1 MGRLLHEFAVTIAS
15 AILVSGFV
23 SLSLTPM
30 LCSRFLRPPGS
41 ERHGRL
47 YMATERGFDRMLE
60 AYRRSLTVVMTYRRA
75 TLALA
80 IGLLVATLYL
90 LAVVPKGFLPSED
103 QDQVLLFTKAA
114 QGISYDAMV
123 KHQEAIAEIIRRD
136 PNVTT
141 YFSSA
146 GATGFSGRRQHR
158 HPVRASQ
165 AAQRA
170 QAERRPDNGRAAA
183 PALRRPR
190 HHRIS
195 AEPTADPDRRQVHR
209 GHLPARTAEP
219 QQHRALQDAQILE
232 RKMRALGELTDVT
245 SDLQISNPQVNVVI
259 DRDKAHSLGISAQS
273 IEDALDSAY
282 GERQISTIYAPN
294 DEYHVILEVEPQYQ
308 ANPATLALLYVRS
321 QSGRL
326 VPLDTIARLQRTLG
340 PLAINHSGQFTA
352 VTISFNVA
360 PESRSARRSIDVKQL
375 SNDTVPA
382 SISTAFQG
390 TAEEFQSS
398 MRNLGI
404 LLVMAILVIYIVLGV
419 LYESFIH
426 PVTILSGLPA
436 AGFGALLTLM
446 IFHMELDLLAFVGI
460 IMLVGLVKKNAIL
473 MIDFALDAQRTEGKS
488 PAEAIFEGSIIRFR
502 PIMMTTMSALMGTLP
517 IALGMGAGAD
527 SRRPLGVAVVGGL
540 FFSQLLTLYITPV
553 IYTYMESFHDWIT
566 SRRGRRA
573 VSAEAAPR
581 LPGDGKRTD
590 EEPPRRRAAS

>member
-1 MGRLLHEFAVTIAS
+1 MDE
-15 AILVSGFV
+15 
-23 SLSLTPM
+23 
-30 LCSRFLRPPGS
+30 LRPKLATVPGIIAFLQNPPPIQIGAKFT
-41 ERHGRL
+41 E
-47 YMATERGFDRMLE
+47 AT
-60 AYRRSLTVVMTYRRA
+60 YQ
-75 TLALA
+75 LALQSPNSE
-80 IGLLVATLYL
+80 VLY
-90 LAVVPKGFLPSED
+90 K
-103 QDQVLLFTKAA
+103 
-114 QGISYDAMV
+114 Y
-123 KHQEAIAEIIRRD
+123 
-136 PNVTT
+136 
-141 YFSSA
+141 
-146 GATGFSGRRQHR
+146 
-158 HPVRASQ
+158 
-165 AAQRA
+165 
-170 QAERRPDNGRAAA
+170 
-183 PALRRPR
+183 
-190 HHRIS
+190 
-195 AEPTADPDRRQVHR
+195 
-209 GHLPARTAEP
+209 
-219 QQHRALQDAQILE
+219 AQILE
-232 RKMRALGELTDVT
+232 RRLRASHELTDVT
-245 SDLQISNPQVNVVI
+245 SDLQIANPQVNVVL

-282 GERQISTIYAPN
+282 GQRQVSTIYAPN
-294 DEYHVILEVEPQYQ
+294 DEFKVILQVEPQYQ
-308 ANPATLALLYVRS
+308 ANPATLSLLYVRA
-321 QSGRL
+321 QGGKL
-326 VPLDTIARLQRTLG
+326 VPLDTIARLERTLG
-340 PLAINHSGQFTA
+340 PLAINHSGQLTA

-360 PESRSARRSIDVKQL
+360 PGVSLGKALDDVKQL
-375 SNDTVPA
+375 TNDTVPA

-404 LLVMAILVIYIVLGV
+404 LLVMAILVIYMVLGV

-446 IFHMELDLLAFVGI
+446 IFHMDLDLLAFVGI

-566 SRRGRRA
+566 GLRDRTPR
-573 VSAEAAPR
+573 AEAERRR
-581 LPGDGKRTD
+581 LGGGKRAD